1 MPQDRTLTETAQV
14 YVAGDVVVAPD
25 VTIAPGAVLQANP
38 GSRLVIEARVC
49 IGAQVVI
56 QAYGGELNLQ
66 AGVNVG
72 PGGLLLGQGR
82 IGENACIGAESTLIH
97 PQVAAAA
104 VVPAHSLWG
113 DPRDRGQSSSTASEP
128 HGQRPTAANSGLKG
142 HVGMNGHGHGAATVK
157 THGRQTSVNSTADG
171 TPGESSSTLEAASI
185 PDAAGPLDTNG
196 AGVLATHTVIYGREQ
211 VTQLIATL
219 FPHRRPL
226 TSSDETS
233 SS

>member
-56 QAYGGELNLQ
+56 HAYGGELNLQ

-113 DPRDRGQSSSTASEP
+113 DPSDRGQSSSTASE
-128 HGQRPTAANSGLKG
+128 
-142 HVGMNGHGHGAATVK
+142 

-171 TPGESSSTLEAASI
+171 IPGESSSTLEAASI

>member
-113 DPRDRGQSSSTASEP
+113 HPRESGQSSSTASE
-128 HGQRPTAANSGLKG
+128 
-142 HVGMNGHGHGAATVK
+142 

>member
-56 QAYGGELNLQ
+56 QAYGGELHLQ

-113 DPRDRGQSSSTASEP
+113 DPSDRGQSSSTASET
-128 HGQRPTAANSGLKG
+128 HGRQLPTLG
-142 HVGMNGHGHGAATVK
+142 HVGMNGHGPATA
-157 THGRQTSVNSTADG
+157 HETSVNSTV
-171 TPGESSSTLEAASI
+171 TLPRGI
-185 PDAAGPLDTNG
+185 ILYT
-196 AGVLATHTVIYGREQ
+196 
-211 VTQLIATL
+211 
-219 FPHRRPL
+219 
-226 TSSDETS
+226 
-233 SS
+233 